1 MNYSEILKWSEVWA
15 VLIPVIIY
23 LYKKPNE
30 KYIKPVIWYL
40 FIALILNTISD
51 IIGENYY
58 TEPAFIKAIGYNLP
72 FYNLHSI
79 VRLFLFIKF
88 FHLINIPANKFIK
101 KILPILIAALVV
113 FNFLFLNSFKDFSSN
128 IFTIESIV
136 LIVYCINY
144 FLIILG
150 ADDASN
156 KFNSSL
162 IIVTGIAVY
171 ESVCFPIF
179 LFYHL
184 LTNKFN
190 DYAAGIWNVHNIMY
204 IILCL
209 FIARAFYGRIKI

>member
-1 MNYSEILKWSEVWA
+1 MNYSVILKWSEVWA
-15 VLIPVIIY
+15 VLIPVLIY

-40 FIALILNTISD
+40 VIALILNIISD

-58 TEPAFIKAIGYNLP
+58 NEPKFIVAINYNLP

-79 VRLFLFIKF
+79 IRLFLFINF
-88 FHLINIPANKFIK
+88 FHLINIPGNRFFKKYIPLFIGTL
-101 KILPILIAALVV
+101 IL
-113 FNFLFLNSFKDFSSN
+113 FNFLSLDSFKNFSSK

-144 FLIILG
+144 FLTILG
-150 ADDASN
+150 ADDAST

-162 IIVTGIAVY
+162 IIATGVAVY

-179 LFYHL
+179 LFYDL
-184 LTNKFN
+184 LSKKFKN
-190 DYAAGIWNVHNIMY
+190 YAIDIWDVHNIMY

>member
-1 MNYSEILKWSEVWA
+1 MNYSVILKWSEVWA
-15 VLIPVIIY
+15 VIIPILIY

-40 FIALILNTISD
+40 VIALILNIICD

-58 TEPAFIKAIGYNLP
+58 NEPKFIVAINYNLP

-79 VRLFLFIKF
+79 IRLFLFINF
-88 FHLINIPANKFIK
+88 FHFINVPANKFIK
-101 KILPILIAALVV
+101 KILPIVIAALVV
-113 FNFLFLNSFKDFSSN
+113 FNFLFLDSFKNFSSK

-136 LIVYCINY
+136 LIVYCIIY
-144 FLIILG
+144 FLAILG

-156 KFNSSL
+156 NFNSSL
-162 IIVTGIAVY
+162 IIVTGLAVY

-179 LFYHL
+179 LFYDL
-184 LTNKFN
+184 LSKKFQ
-190 DYAAGIWNVHNIMY
+190 DYAIDIWDVHNIMY